1 MPHTRTLVFLLFL
14 FSSAT
19 LNTAFAATFATT
31 LRIGDTNPDVIALQK
46 ILNSSPDTV
55 VSSIGPGSPGHESSY
70 FGSKTYAAVK
80 RFQNKYRSD
89 ILLPVG
95 LSKPTGAVGPAT
107 LKKLRSL
114 SPLQDVVSVP
124 IPLSRPTPQSNIKT
138 DTSTTTAA
146 STQTSA
152 LEGYIGKIRELSKKQ
167 GMEPAT
173 MALIEEK
180 IRQEAATVDMRK
192 AFIEK
197 EKKAH
202 EQKIQA
208 QTSSAMGRFL
218 LKTVATIEDIFTIQK
233 AQAVAV
239 LVPFGGFVTY
249 VNPIICDCSG
259 VVTQM
264 YVVLGGAAPPI
275 SNILLNY
282 VNGSEAFLNYNLPE
296 PGVATLGFYVPAVQS
311 CLTYI
316 GTGCVIVPAV
326 GQITPETGSSLV
338 I

>member
-1 MPHTRTLVFLLFL
+1 MRTAVLLLFL
-14 FSSAT
+14 FLFGAT

-46 ILNSSPDTV
+46 ILNSSADTTV
-55 VSSIGPGSPGHESSY
+55 AVTGPGSPGHESYY
-70 FGSKTYAAVK
+70 FGSKTYGAVK
-80 RFQNKYRSD
+80 RFQNKYRSE

-124 IPLSRPTPQSNIKT
+124 IPLPPPTPQPTIKT

-167 GMEPAT
+167 GMEPVT

-192 AFIEK
+192 AFVEK

-259 VVTQM
+259 FVVTQM